1 MTNVIELSLPTSQ
14 TLTEI
19 CIDQGIIVG
28 YIDGK
33 PHGVITKDENYSNF
47 TYSKTS
53 NLGDCFFCEE
63 DFNYLIDRIVKQ
75 FPNISFKLIKTV

>member
-33 PHGVITKDENYSNF
+33 PHGVITKDDYSNF

-53 NLGDCFFCEE
+53 SLSEYFCCEE